1 MKFREAIMYS
11 LEHNYALLAMK
22 HNLNATEKDIGI
34 ARSDM
39 LPKFRVIEGFTATN
53 NPTDALSLKL
63 NQAVATEEDF
73 SLRVINKPPSV
84 TNFLSGGVIE
94 QPLYNRKLM
103 ISVSMAKKEYSENS
117 YIYLRKQE
125 EIASQVAQA
134 CISIKATQDQI
145 GVLSQCINDYQNY
158 LKTAE
163 TKYKNKTGTYS
174 DILRSQTALDEANE
188 KLESN
193 KKNLDI
199 LKRKLGLLLG
209 NDKQIEISDTIPNIV
224 LQDIDYYRKFS
235 TYRNDLKALDVRVK
249 SQKDNVKLAQADW
262 YPTMTAAS
270 SYNFY
275 NSNYPFGG
283 TYSSYM
289 AAAVLRWE
297 VFDGN
302 KRKYQISKAKEKELE
317 SKEYLNNLKL
327 TVNYKV
333 FEAYSNLETA
343 KKNLSISDSE
353 LKAAEKNIKII
364 SKNWEN
370 SKIPFV
376 EVTDAQTDLDT
387 ARSNFV
393 KYKND
398 VDTALINL
406 LYESG
411 TISQELMLNADSK

>member
-1 MKFREAIMYS
+1 MYS